1 MSGPPPRNGE
11 SAGRSTDAP
20 QQGPGHHNHLGT
32 HHNADGR
39 QVLGSQQVSFTPV
52 IEFWQAVVTQANV
65 GPLPWPGTP
74 GWCSLADGDP
84 RKVLA
89 LAEFGVHHA
98 VRVEAA
104 QTARAEASQ
113 AISGA
118 ADWPRISR
126 EVRGRSEFRAARPWA
141 KRVAR

>member
-11 SAGRSTDAP
+11 SAGPTTDAP
-20 QQGPGHHNHLGT
+20 QQGSGHHTHLDA
-32 HHNADGR
+32 HLNAGGR

-52 IEFWQAVVTQANV
+52 LEFWRAVVAQANV

-74 GWCSLADGDP
+74 SWCAMSDNNPQKL
-84 RKVLA
+84 LA

-104 QTARAEASQ
+104 QAARADASK

-118 ADWPRISR
+118 ADWLRISR
-126 EVRGRSEFRAARPWA
+126 EVRHHSEFRASRPWA
-141 KRVAR
+141 KRPVR

>member
-1 MSGPPPRNGE
+1 
-11 SAGRSTDAP
+11 
-20 QQGPGHHNHLGT
+20 
-32 HHNADGR
+32 
-39 QVLGSQQVSFTPV
+39 VSFTPV
-52 IEFWQAVVTQANV
+52 IEFWRAVVTQANC

-74 GWCSLADGDP
+74 SWCSLADGDP

-104 QTARAEASQ
+104 QTARADASR

-118 ADWPRISR
+118 ADWSQVSR
-126 EVRGRSEFRAARPWA
+126 EVRQHSEFRAARPWA